1 MNQKGTCV
9 RRKAHT
15 NSRGDVA
22 AWQDGVR
29 ICVNGHCW
37 ALDGQ
42 VKQAAATATARPPVV
57 PSKVMSPKI
66 TIDRQ
71 RLADF
76 CRRHHIRRLA
86 LFGSVLRDDFGPQS
100 DVDVLVEFDAGH
112 VPGFAMVNLEDELS
126 AVVGRKVDL
135 HTPGSLSKY
144 FRDRVAREAQD
155 QYVRA

>member
-1 MNQKGTCV
+1 M
-9 RRKAHT
+9 
-15 NSRGDVA
+15 VA
-22 AWQDGVR
+22 W
-29 ICVNGHCW
+29 NE
-37 ALDGQ
+37 
-42 VKQAAATATARPPVV
+42 T
-57 PSKVMSPKI
+57 SPKI

-76 CRRHHIRRLA
+76 CRRHHIRRFA

-100 DVDVLVEFDAGH
+100 DVDVLVEFDPGH

-126 AVVGRKVDL
+126 RLVGRRVDL

-144 FRDRVAREAQD
+144 FRDRVVREAQD